1 MLTPSSVGVCWLLP
15 SVGGLV
21 PSFHR
26 RSCMVRDGGQEEF
39 ASSIRICSSNSHDCV
54 LLLESSLSGAVWPR
68 GEVRQAFAGGRVL
81 GHDCLNSTRLGH
93 RSIGPFKPSS
103 FLSCEHTSIHPPT
116 TPIHGVGPRT
126 LSSLSSMLL
135 AGVIIVVV
143 VVVVVVV
150 AVLLGCGGGGERYC
164 RFSRHPLPPSWPPS
178 FCPSVAVSS
187 GNSSVPSPGVR
198 PTATCPVPVSGD
210 HEGWLKDPVVVPQCR
225 DKWSAG
231 QSVFHLRDA
240 NRPGGAG
247 MEGFVPGD

>member
-15 SVGGLV
+15 SLCTVVL
-21 PSFHR
+21 SFD
-26 RSCMVRDGGQEEF
+26 RSRCMVRDGGQEGLHRRF
-39 ASSIRICSSNSHDCV
+39 TSA
-54 LLLESSLSGAVWPR
+54 LPPAMSSLSGEVWPR

-81 GHDCLNSTRLGH
+81 GRDCLNSTRVGH

-103 FLSCEHTSIHPPT
+103 FLSCEHTAIHPPT

-150 AVLLGCGGGGERYC
+150 AVLLGCGGGGEMYC

-187 GNSSVPSPGVR
+187 GSSSVPSPGVR
-198 PTATCPVPVSGD
+198 PTATCPVPVAGD
-210 HEGWLKDPVVVPQCR
+210 HEGCLKDPIVVPQCR

-240 NRPGGAG
+240 NRPGGGG
-247 MEGFVPGD
+247 MEGFVPGN